1 MQFTAALALLV
12 GSAGL
17 VRALDNFLLY
27 TLPPQVNLTQFT
39 TAFESVCTIW
49 PVAIENG
56 QTLFG
61 ALAAPPI
68 HNVDP
73 SNSVRITCTWRDGMF
88 AEFQYAAD
96 IAGELGATP
105 VS

>member
-1 MQFTAALALLV
+1 MRFTAALSLLV
-12 GSAGL
+12 ASAGL
-17 VRALDNFLLY
+17 VRAIDNFLLY
-27 TLPPQVNLTQFT
+27 ELPPQVNLTQFT

-49 PVAIENG
+49 PVAIENN

-61 ALAAPPI
+61 ALAEPPL

-73 SNSVRITCTWRDGMF
+73 PNSVRVTCTWRGEMF

>member
-1 MQFTAALALLV
+1 MRFTAALALLV
-12 GSAGL
+12 ASAGL
-17 VRALDNFLLY
+17 VRAIDNFLLY
-27 TLPPQVNLTQFT
+27 NLPPQVNLTQFA

-61 ALAAPPI
+61 ALAEPPL

-73 SNSVRITCTWRDGMF
+73 PNSVRVTCTWRDVF

>member
-1 MQFTAALALLV
+1 MRFTAPLALLV
-12 GSAGL
+12 ASAGL

-27 TLPPQVNLTQFT
+27 NPPPQVNLTQFI

-56 QTLFG
+56 QTLLG
-61 ALAAPPI
+61 ALAEGPRFNLDPP
-68 HNVDP
+68 
-73 SNSVRITCTWRDGMF
+73 NSVRVTCTWLEGTTL
-88 AEFQYAAD
+88 FQYAAD

-105 VS
+105 FS